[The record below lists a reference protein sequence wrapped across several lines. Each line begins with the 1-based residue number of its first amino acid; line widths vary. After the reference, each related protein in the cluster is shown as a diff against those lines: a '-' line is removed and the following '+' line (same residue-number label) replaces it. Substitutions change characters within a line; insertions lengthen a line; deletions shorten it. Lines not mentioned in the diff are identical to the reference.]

1 MRLSQAKNIVLKQ
14 RADESNA
21 DFKSRIA
28 EATGSAPSDA
38 VIYVVASDTPRIAR
52 KARKAA

>member
-1 MRLSQAKNIVLKQ
+1 MSQAKNIVLKQ